1 MNVSSSAPTHLVVLV
16 VSVKDLGLHPD
27 LVSGVLGAPEDAEV
41 AVWPAVLVD
50 RLQDDPQT
58 ARAQPIYCK
67 TVNHSVSS
75 YSIIYNNRQ
84 SFHAVSHLTVKL
96 TIPMTFEAA
105 PI

>member
-58 ARAQPIYCK
+58 ACAQPIYCK

-75 YSIIYNNRQ
+75 YSIIYNNR
-84 SFHAVSHLTVKL
+84 
-96 TIPMTFEAA
+96 
-105 PI
+105 